1 MTEEKAKER
10 IKALREQVR
19 LYRQSLSFYRD
30 QFNEERDIK
39 NVLRRTI
46 DTFTD
51 RRPYIPSRRFETYA
65 EGFEAFGFP
74 LADLSDAWA
83 PGLPLSAAGFESYRY
98 KKD

>member
-10 IKALREQVR
+10 IKALRNQVR

-51 RRPYIPSRRFETYA
+51 RHPEHTAEIKELIEYWESRA
-65 EGFEAFGFP
+65 H
-74 LADLSDAWA
+74 
-83 PGLPLSAAGFESYRY
+83 
-98 KKD
+98 